1 MAYGQLPSEGELETI
16 PKDKAPPVEWPDKGG
31 VEQLHKM
38 KFKYAIENPYVLKL
52 LTVSIEHCEKVGYHS
67 A

>member
-31 VEQLHKM
+31 IELHKI
-38 KFKYAIENPYVLKL
+38 KFKYAIENPYVLKS
-52 LTVSIEHCEKVGYHS
+52 LTFSIKHCEKVGYHS